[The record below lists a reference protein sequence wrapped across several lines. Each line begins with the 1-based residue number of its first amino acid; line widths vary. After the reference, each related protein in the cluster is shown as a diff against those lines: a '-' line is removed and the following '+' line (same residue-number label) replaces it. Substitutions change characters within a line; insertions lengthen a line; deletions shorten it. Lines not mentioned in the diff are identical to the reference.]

1 MNRFHSVLRTLAFV
15 LATSGPAALA
25 LSPAQA
31 AVPSPTTS
39 TCPAAVFLTSDG
51 ACCFDVIVRD
61 IAGNPAPGSTVNV
74 DFGDCRVTLCPVQP
88 PGVTIQG
95 NGVNAFT
102 DAAGVAHI
110 CICGTI
116 KGQCDATIRADGILL
131 CAIPVKKKCN

>member
-1 MNRFHSVLRTLAFV
+1 MNRFQSVLRTLAFV
-15 LATSGPAALA
+15 LVASGPIALA
-25 LSPAQA
+25 VSTAEA
-31 AVPSPTTS
+31 AVPSPATS
-39 TCPAAVFLTSDG
+39 TCPASVFLTSDG

-61 IAGNPAPGSTVNV
+61 VAGNPVPGSTVNV

-88 PGVTIQG
+88 PGITIQG
-95 NGVNAFT
+95 NGVIAST

-131 CAIPVKKKCN
+131 CTAPVKKKCN